1 MDAFQCCI
9 QLRTSVLT
17 LPEKNLKKAFSRMP
31 SFLLDEGQGA
41 SVLPRMSCQFCRECS
56 PVGRALR
63 QEPQQI
69 VTGEYADR
77 LAIIDHHH
85 RVTFSEGLGCGA
97 HQRAGT
103 EQR

>member
-1 MDAFQCCI
+1 MGAFQCCI

-17 LPEKNLKKAFSRMP
+17 LPEKNLKKAFSRTP
-31 SFLLDEGQGA
+31 SILADGRPRA
-41 SVLPRMSCQFCRECS
+41 PVLSRMSCQFRRKRS
-56 PVGRALR
+56 PVGRTVR

-69 VTGEYADR
+69 VAGEYADR

-85 RVTFSEGLGCGA
+85 RVAFPEGLGGGA
-97 HQRAGT
+97 HQLAGT